1 MRRSPSNNWLRH
13 IKTRHKDFISTIN
26 DLKNSHNY
34 AGLKKLVCI
43 ITPEKVV
50 NEIFIIVKSN
60 FALILVNDDS
70 TLHYPFHNPPP
81 TPPPPPPP
89 PRGES
94 SIRFAHPGSFVC
106 KFWSRPITLLL
117 TTFIYNMTKWEHPT
131 LLSSLT
137 LSKITAYYV
146 IMLQVLDKI
155 KQCRKQYS

>member
-1 MRRSPSNNWLRH
+1 MRQSPSNNWLRH

-34 AGLKKLVCI
+34 AGLKKLVYI
-43 ITPEKVV
+43 ITPEKVL

-70 TLHYPFHNPPP
+70 TLHYPSPPP
-81 TPPPPPPP
+81 LRPWEQAHEEKAPL
-89 PRGES
+89 GS
-94 SIRFAHPGSFVC
+94 HIREVLFARSG
-106 KFWSRPITLLL
+106 RARLLL
-117 TTFIYNMTKWEHPT
+117 TTFMYNMTKWEHPT

>member
-1 MRRSPSNNWLRH
+1 MRQSPSNNWLRH

-34 AGLKKLVCI
+34 AGLKKLVYI
-43 ITPEKVV
+43 ITPEKVL

-70 TLHYPFHNPPP
+70 TLHYPSPPLRP
-81 TPPPPPPP
+81 WEQAHEEKASL
-89 PRGES
+89 GS
-94 SIRFAHPGSFVC
+94 HIREVLFARSG
-106 KFWSRPITLLL
+106 RARLLL
-117 TTFIYNMTKWEHPT
+117 TTCMYNMTKWEHPT

>member
-1 MRRSPSNNWLRH
+1 MRQSPSNSWLRH

-81 TPPPPPPP
+81 PLRPWEQVHEEKAPLGSHI
-89 PRGES
+89 REVLFAS
-94 SIRFAHPGSFVC
+94 SDRA
-106 KFWSRPITLLL
+106 RLLL

>member
-1 MRRSPSNNWLRH
+1 MRQSPSNNWLRH

-34 AGLKKLVCI
+34 AGLKKLVYI
-43 ITPEKVV
+43 ITPEKVF

-70 TLHYPFHNPPP
+70 TLHYPS
-81 TPPPPPPP
+81 PPPPPSMRAGA
-89 PRGES
+89 RGES
-94 SIRFAHPGSFVC
+94 STRFAHPGSFVC

-117 TTFIYNMTKWEHPT
+117 TTFMYNMTKWEHPT